1 MTHWTSME
9 DDSGRP
15 DWDSYFME
23 IARISSLRSTCLR
36 GHTGAVF
43 VREKRVLTTG
53 YNGPPSG
60 LRHCSETGCIR
71 EKLGIPD
78 GERLEITRGLH
89 AIQNTIIQAAL
100 FGVSIKDSTLYTTHP
115 PCSICARM
123 LINAGIKKIVIHKG
137 FPRGLALD
145 LLKEANIEIVSW
157 DKKSPLQEP

>member
-1 MTHWTSME
+1 MSQRVRFP

-36 GHTGAVF
+36 GHTGAVL

-60 LRHCSETGCIR
+60 LKHCSETGCIR
-71 EKLGIPD
+71 EKLRIPD

-100 FGVSIKDSTLYTTHP
+100 FGVSIKDSILYTTHP

-123 LINAGIKKIVIHKG
+123 LINAGIRKIIIDRG
-137 FPRGLALD
+137 FPKGLALD
-145 LLKEANIEIVSW
+145 LLNEAGIEFVSW
-157 DKKSPLQEP
+157 ERKNPVQEP